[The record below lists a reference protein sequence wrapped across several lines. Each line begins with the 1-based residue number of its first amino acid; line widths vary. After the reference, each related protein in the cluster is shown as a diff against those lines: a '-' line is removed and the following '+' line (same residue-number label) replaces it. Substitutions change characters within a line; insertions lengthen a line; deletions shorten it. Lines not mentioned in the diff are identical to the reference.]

1 MKEFGAEKRGEI
13 AVIFDAGIIMGLCY
27 RENREEEIREERLY
41 KITEELLSAIGREIG
56 RRVAMSISQD
66 MINVICRK
74 FGMSPDEIIEL

>member
-56 RRVAMSISQD
+56 RRVYEQFSKTLIFRYTA
-66 MINVICRK
+66 
-74 FGMSPDEIIEL
+74 